1 MTKVAKNNDNLW
13 AGLGLLAIALVTV
26 GMACLSKMAQSYQTT
41 VPLILEETDT
51 DDWEELEDDLTEE
64 LTEEV
69 VQEPVETPRFAP
81 DEQDY
86 GTSLHNLSNDLLQSV
101 KTFSTIFVD
110 KTRNARVFEA
120 GSEEKMAVQEA
131 FEQIKAVN
139 QEAQSLVAPE
149 GYEEVQAA
157 FLEATDYYEEMTDA
171 FTQAFEESS
180 REKLDEGIE
189 LLDKANEKI
198 TEVTTM
204 IEEIKANK

>member
-110 KTRNARVFEA
+110 KTRNARVF
-120 GSEEKMAVQEA
+120 
-131 FEQIKAVN
+131 I
-139 QEAQSLVAPE
+139 
-149 GYEEVQAA
+149 
-157 FLEATDYYEEMTDA
+157 
-171 FTQAFEESS
+171 
-180 REKLDEGIE
+180 
-189 LLDKANEKI
+189 
-198 TEVTTM
+198 
-204 IEEIKANK
+204 